1 MAMQSEQKLEIAL
14 YSDDSSVRETV
25 KKALGFRIAPDLPAH
40 IISEFATGPAL
51 RARVDGGKNFDL
63 FILDGES
70 VPEGGLGIAKQL
82 KDEVFNCGTVIVLV
96 GRASDAWL
104 AGWSRAEGVISHPI
118 DPFTIA
124 ATVADILRQSR
135 VTA

>member
-1 MAMQSEQKLEIAL
+1 MAAEIEEKLEIAL
-14 YSDDSSVRETV
+14 YSDDASVRETV
-25 KKALGFRIAPDLPAH
+25 RKALGSRITPDLAPH
-40 IISEFATGPAL
+40 TITEFATGPAL
-51 RARVDGGKNFDL
+51 RSRVDSGQNFDL
-63 FILDGES
+63 YILDGES

-82 KDEVFNCGTVIVLV
+82 KDEVFNCGTVIVIV

-124 ATVADILRQSR
+124 ATVADILRKSR
-135 VTA
+135 VIA

>member
-1 MAMQSEQKLEIAL
+1 MAAEIEEKLEIAL
-14 YSDDSSVRETV
+14 YSDDASVRETV
-25 KKALGFRIAPDLPAH
+25 RKALGSRIAPDLAPH
-40 IISEFATGPAL
+40 TITEFATGPAL
-51 RARVDGGKNFDL
+51 RSRVDSGQNFDL
-63 FILDGES
+63 YILDGES

-82 KDEVFNCGTVIVLV
+82 KDEVFNCGTVIVIV

-124 ATVADILRQSR
+124 ATVADILRKSR
-135 VTA
+135 AIA

>member
-1 MAMQSEQKLEIAL
+1 MAAEIEEKLEIAL
-14 YSDDSSVRETV
+14 YSDDASVRETV
-25 KKALGFRIAPDLPAH
+25 RKALGSRIAPDLAPH
-40 IISEFATGPAL
+40 TITEFATGPAL
-51 RARVDGGKNFDL
+51 RSRVDSGQNFDL

-82 KDEVFNCGTVIVLV
+82 KDEVFNCGTVIVIV

-124 ATVADILRQSR
+124 ATVADILRKSR
-135 VTA
+135 VIA